1 MGIKQLSKVIGDNA
15 PRAIAEHPLKN
26 YFGRKI
32 AIDASMSIYQ
42 FLIAVRSDTGVF
54 TNSAGAQTSHL
65 MGMFY
70 RTLRLLENG
79 IKPIYVFDG
88 TPPDLKSAEL
98 AKRGE
103 ARISAAESLADAKE
117 VGAKGESD
125 KFERRLVK
133 VTPQH
138 VKECQE
144 LLNCLGV
151 PWVDAPS
158 EAEAQCAELVRGGL
172 AYGVASEDMDT
183 LTFGAP
189 IMLRNV
195 TVSEAKKLPIKEFRL
210 DEVLKGLGI
219 TMDKFIDMCILLGC
233 DYCETLKGVGPM
245 RALSL
250 IKQYNC
256 IEDIIDTIETD
267 KRPPED
273 WKFRQ
278 AREMFK
284 HPKVTSANQVKLEWS
299 APDSDK
305 IIELL
310 VNRHGFDIKR
320 VKAALERVIKSHT
333 LGSQKRMDDFFKSVD
348 SKNKE
353 NGHSTTDGKKKTPP
367 ATLTES
373 AKKKLKK

>member
-15 PRAIAEHPLKN
+15 PRAIIEHPLKN
-26 YFGRKI
+26 YFGRKV

-54 TNSAGAQTSHL
+54 TNSSGAQTSHL

-88 TPPDLKSAEL
+88 APPEMKSAEL
-98 AKRGE
+98 AKRSE
-103 ARISAAESLADAKE
+103 ARASAAVNLADAKE
-117 VGAKGESD
+117 VGAKGETD

-144 LLNCLGV
+144 LLDCLGV
-151 PWVDAPS
+151 PWINAPS
-158 EAEAQCAELVRGGL
+158 EAEAQCAELVKGGL
-172 AYGVASEDMDT
+172 AFGVASEDMDT

-189 IMLRNV
+189 VMLRNV

-210 DEVLKGLGI
+210 DETLKGLGL
-219 TMDKFIDMCILLGC
+219 TMDQFIDMCILLGC
-233 DYCETLKGVGPM
+233 DYCETVKGVGPM

-250 IKQYNC
+250 VKQYSS
-256 IEDIIDTIETD
+256 IEAILSSLEVD

-273 WKFRQ
+273 WPYRK

-284 HPKVTSANQVKLEWS
+284 QPQVTPASQVKFEWNPPNS
-299 APDSDK
+299 EK
-305 IIELL
+305 ITELL
-310 VNRHGFDIKR
+310 VNRHGFDVKR
-320 VKAALERVIKSHT
+320 VNAALDRVVKAHN

-348 SKNKE
+348 VKNKE
-353 NGHSTTDGKKKTPP
+353 NGHSTENGKKKTSPP
-367 ATLTES
+367 TATES